1 MTINIIWNH
10 RNRVG
15 DDGQAPVEIRV
26 SYENKKAYIT
36 TGVKCRK
43 TEFNGGE
50 IINRSDAGTLNAIL
64 KAAMDKVGEVAAKMI
79 AEGRGVEPKEIK
91 KAVFASGNVPARS
104 KAMLSWFDS
113 QIPKLGLKPGTMKHY
128 ATLMTRLQ
136 EFGGLTAWEDLAVE
150 NIYRFDEWLHKTLR
164 KRKIGVEDAKEAIS
178 DGGVYTY
185 HKCLKALLNRALL
198 FGKIQ
203 ANPYERLKGKFKR
216 GDKATVDFLTSEEM
230 EAVEAV
236 HPLAGSKMA
245 AARDLFVFQMHTG
258 MSYGDTQI
266 FDFTR
271 YRMVDGH
278 FIDIGE
284 RIKTGVKY
292 ITQLDDACLDII
304 QRYGMKLPKL
314 GNSDYNFCLK
324 AIGVAAGLS
333 KTLHSHMARH
343 TFATQ
348 MLAAGAKI
356 ENVSKMLGHTNV
368 TQTQRYAE
376 VLPKSVLE
384 DFDKMRNKKEGR

>member
-1 MTINIIWNH
+1 MTINIVWNH
-10 RNRVG
+10 RNRMTAG
-15 DDGQAPVEIRV
+15 PEGPVEIRI
-26 SYENKKAYIT
+26 SHGNKLAYIT
-36 TGVKCRK
+36 TGVKCSK
-43 TEFNGGE
+43 SEFNGGE
-50 IINRSDAGTLNAIL
+50 IINRADARALNAIL
-64 KAAMDKVGEVAAKMI
+64 KATVDRVGEVAARMI
-79 AEGRGVEPKEIK
+79 AEGRGLDPKEIK
-91 KAVFASGNVPARS
+91 KTVFASGDVATRS
-104 KAMLSWFDS
+104 RAMLNWFDA
-113 QIPKLGLKPGTMKHY
+113 QIPKLGLKPGTLKHY
-128 ATLMTRLQ
+128 ATLMARLQ
-136 EFGGLTAWEDLAVE
+136 EFKGLMAWGDLTVE
-150 NIYRFDEWLHKTLR
+150 NIYKFDGWLHSTLH
-164 KRKIGVEDAKEAIS
+164 KRKNGAGEDCGMIS
-178 DGGVYTY
+178 DGAVFTY

-198 FGKIQ
+198 FGKIET
-203 ANPYERLKGKFKR
+203 NPYERLKGKFKR
-216 GDKATVDFLTSEEM
+216 GDKTTVDFLTDEEM

-271 YRMVDGH
+271 YKLVDGH
-278 FIDIGE
+278 FIDVGE

-292 ITQLDDACLDII
+292 ITQLDDICLDII
-304 QRYGMKLPKL
+304 NRYGMKLPKMS
-314 GNSDYNFCLK
+314 NSDYNFCLK
-324 AIGVAAGLS
+324 AIGTAAGLT

-356 ENVSKMLGHTNV
+356 ENVSKMLGHTNI

-376 VLPKSVLE
+376 VLPKSVLD